1 MEENKNI
8 FQTNSEDSA
17 RIALKHILAFN
28 VFDKYDHHQNVSS
41 WRSSWLKLFSFQWFL
56 MQRSLIMAELT
67 WLIFC

>member
-1 MEENKNI
+1 MKENKNI

-41 WRSSWLKLFSFQWFL
+41 
-56 MQRSLIMAELT
+56 
-67 WLIFC
+67 